1 MGAGKPMLG
10 MDEQWAVSERRGER
24 AAESALIRAGLA
36 GDRAAL
42 EQLLGPHKRSLVAL
56 CYGILGN
63 AEDAEDAAQETLLR
77 ALRAL
82 SSFRGDAPFR
92 AWLFRIAVNTCCSWK
107 RYRHPTELWDEEGAC
122 APGTAS
128 PEVIALS
135 HLRLREALHSLPE
148 RQRAV
153 LLLKEWE
160 GFSMAEIAV
169 TMGWNETRAKNE
181 LYKARR
187 ALIDWQRREAAE
199 GGTP

>member
-1 MGAGKPMLG
+1 MVG
-10 MDEQWAVSERRGER
+10 MDEQLAVRERKGEL
-24 AAESALIRAGLA
+24 AAEFALIRAGLA

-42 EQLLGPHKRSLVAL
+42 EQLLRPYKRSLVAL

-82 SSFRGDAPFR
+82 SSFRGDAAFH
-92 AWLFRIAVNTCCSWK
+92 AWLFRIAVNICCSWK
-107 RYRHPTELWDEEGAC
+107 RYRHPTELWDEEGSAS
-122 APGTAS
+122 ASGTTS
-128 PEVIALS
+128 PELIALS

-148 RQRAV
+148 RQRAI

-160 GFSMAEIAV
+160 GFSIAEIAM

-187 ALIDWQRREAAE
+187 ALIEWQRREAAE
-199 GGTP
+199 GGKP